1 MFTYKC
7 GDLNYNDALI
17 GFSSGN
23 HSPFTSHPASFR
35 VNEHDIA
42 CANSPESPWMNV
54 IYELASKNDLY
65 V

>member
-23 HSPFTSHPASFR
+23 RSLFANHPASFR
-35 VNEHDIA
+35 VNESNIA
-42 CANSPESPWMNV
+42 CVNAPESPWMNV
-54 IYELASKNDLY
+54 IYELTSKNDLY